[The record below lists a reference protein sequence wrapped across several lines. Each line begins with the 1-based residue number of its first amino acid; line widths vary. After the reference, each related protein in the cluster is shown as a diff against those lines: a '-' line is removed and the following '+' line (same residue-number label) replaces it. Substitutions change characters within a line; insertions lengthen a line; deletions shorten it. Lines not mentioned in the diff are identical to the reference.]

1 MSNQKI
7 NKLISILD
15 NQDLDALALVPGS
28 NFRYATGGN
37 FHLMERPTLLIVS
50 KTCRPIAILPVL
62 EVESFAQLNI
72 DADIVEWQDSD
83 GYQSAFDKGFNK
95 LGSISKIGVE
105 GQRMRVFEMQ
115 AIEKSLPNITIVN
128 AQKLISKMR
137 LIKDHQEIEHLRQ
150 AVKIAESALTD
161 TIKFVTVNKTEIEI
175 KNFLIQQL
183 YQHGAEDIAFDPIV
197 LAAENSA
204 LPHGHSRNDY
214 HISEDDCL
222 LFDFGATVN
231 GYHSDITR
239 TFFVGS
245 ASDEYKNIYAAVLKA
260 NQIGKKISKPKLTL
274 HDLDDQVLNSLSD
287 SGYLDLIVH
296 KTGHGLGMDVH
307 EDPYVMRN
315 NQEVLEADMV
325 ITIEPGL
332 YKQGSLGVRIE
343 DNILITDSGC
353 ESLTSFSRDLT
364 VI

>member
-7 NKLISILD
+7 NKLISILN

-37 FHLMERPTLLIVS
+37 FNLMERPTLFIVS

-62 EVESFAQLNI
+62 EVESFTQLNI
-72 DADIVEWQDSD
+72 EADIVEWQDSD
-83 GYQSAFDKGFNK
+83 GYQAAFDKVFNK

-115 AIEKSLPNITIVN
+115 AIKKSLQNITIVN
-128 AQKLISKMR
+128 AQKLISNMR
-137 LIKDHQEIEHLRQ
+137 LLKDDQEIEHLKH
-150 AVKIAESALTD
+150 AVKIAESALTN
-161 TIKFVTVNKTEIEI
+161 TIKFVSVNKTEIEI

-183 YQHGAEDIAFDPIV
+183 YQFGAENIAFDPIV

-214 HISEDDCL
+214 RIKKGDCL
-222 LFDFGATVN
+222 LFDFGATIK

-245 ASDEYKNIYAAVLKA
+245 VLDEYKNIYTAVLKA
-260 NQIGKKISKPKLTL
+260 NEIGIKISKPKLTL

-287 SGYLDLIVH
+287 SGYENLIVH

-315 NQEVLEADMV
+315 NQETLESGMV

-343 DNILITDSGC
+343 DNVLITDIGS

>member
-1 MSNQKI
+1 
-7 NKLISILD
+7 
-15 NQDLDALALVPGS
+15 
-28 NFRYATGGN
+28 
-37 FHLMERPTLLIVS
+37 
-50 KTCRPIAILPVL
+50 
-62 EVESFAQLNI
+62 
-72 DADIVEWQDSD
+72 
-83 GYQSAFDKGFNK
+83 
-95 LGSISKIGVE
+95 
-105 GQRMRVFEMQ
+105 MQ

-274 HDLDDQVLNSLSD
+274 HDLDDQVLNSLCD
-287 SGYLDLIVH
+287 SGYEDLIVH

-315 NQEVLEADMV
+315 NQEVLEAGMV

>member
-7 NKLISILD
+7 NKLTSILD
-15 NQDLDALALVPGS
+15 DQDLDALVLVPGS

-50 KTCRPIAILPVL
+50 KTYKPIAILPVL
-62 EVESFAQLNI
+62 EVESFSQLNI

-83 GYQSAFDKGFNK
+83 GYQSAFDRGFNK

-115 AIEKSLPNITIVN
+115 AIERSLPSITIVN

-150 AVKIAESALTD
+150 AVKIAESALVD

-183 YQHGAEDIAFDPIV
+183 YQYGAEAIAFDPIV

-214 HISEDDCL
+214 HINNGDCL
-222 LFDFGATVN
+222 LFDFGATIN

-245 ASDEYKNIYAAVLKA
+245 VSDEYKNIYKAVLKA
-260 NQIGKKISKPKLTL
+260 NQVGKKISKPTLTL
-274 HDLDDQVLNSLSD
+274 HDLDDQVLNSLCD
-287 SGYLDLIVH
+287 SGYQDLIVH

-315 NQEVLEADMV
+315 NQEVLESGMV

-332 YKQGSLGVRIE
+332 YKQGSLGIRIE
-343 DNILITDSGC
+343 DNVLITDSGC

>member
-274 HDLDDQVLNSLSD
+274 HDLDDQVLNSLCD
-287 SGYLDLIVH
+287 SGYEDLIVH

>member
-214 HISEDDCL
+214 HINEGDCL

-274 HDLDDQVLNSLSD
+274 HDLDDQVLNSLND
-287 SGYLDLIVH
+287 SGYQDLIVH

-315 NQEVLEADMV
+315 NQEVLEAGMV

>member
-274 HDLDDQVLNSLSD
+274 HDLDDQVLNSLCD
-287 SGYLDLIVH
+287 SGYEDLIVH

-315 NQEVLEADMV
+315 NQEVLEAGMV

-353 ESLTSFSRDLT
+353 ESLTSFSKDLT

>member
-1 MSNQKI
+1 
-7 NKLISILD
+7 
-15 NQDLDALALVPGS
+15 
-28 NFRYATGGN
+28 
-37 FHLMERPTLLIVS
+37 MERPTLLIVS

-274 HDLDDQVLNSLSD
+274 HDLDDQVLNSLCD
-287 SGYLDLIVH
+287 SGYEDLIVH

-315 NQEVLEADMV
+315 NQEVLEAGMV

>member
-37 FHLMERPTLLIVS
+37 FHLMERPILLIVS

-274 HDLDDQVLNSLSD
+274 HDLDDQVLNSLCD
-287 SGYLDLIVH
+287 SGYEDLIVH

-315 NQEVLEADMV
+315 NQEVLEAGMV

>member
-287 SGYLDLIVH
+287 SGYEDLIVH

-315 NQEVLEADMV
+315 NQEVLESGMV

-343 DNILITDSGC
+343 DNVLITDSGC

>member
-7 NKLISILD
+7 NKLTSILD
-15 NQDLDALALVPGS
+15 DQDLDALALVPGS

-37 FHLMERPTLLIVS
+37 FNLMERPTLLIVS
-50 KTCRPIAILPVL
+50 KTYKPIAILPVL
-62 EVESFAQLNI
+62 EVESFSQLNI
-72 DADIVEWQDSD
+72 DADIVEWQDCD
-83 GYQSAFDKGFNK
+83 GYQPAFDKGLNK

-115 AIEKSLPNITIVN
+115 AIENSLPNIKIVN

-150 AVKIAESALTD
+150 AIKIAESALAE

-214 HISEDDCL
+214 HINEGNCL
-222 LFDFGATVN
+222 LFDFGATIN

-245 ASDEYKNIYAAVLKA
+245 VSDEYKNIYKAVLKA
-260 NQIGKKISKPKLTL
+260 NEIGKKISKPTLTL
-274 HDLDDQVLNSLSD
+274 HDLDDQVLNSLSN
-287 SGYLDLIVH
+287 SGYDDLIIH

-315 NQEVLEADMV
+315 NQEVLESGMI

-343 DNILITDSGC
+343 DNVLITDSGC

>member
-37 FHLMERPTLLIVS
+37 LHLMERPTLLIVS

-274 HDLDDQVLNSLSD
+274 HDLDDQVLNSLCD
-287 SGYLDLIVH
+287 SGYEDLIVH

-315 NQEVLEADMV
+315 NQEVLEAGMV

>member
-95 LGSISKIGVE
+95 LGFISKIGVE

-115 AIEKSLPNITIVN
+115 AIEKSLSNITIVN

-274 HDLDDQVLNSLSD
+274 HDLDDQVLNSLCD
-287 SGYLDLIVH
+287 SGYEDLIVH

-315 NQEVLEADMV
+315 NQEVLEAGMV

>member
-1 MSNQKI
+1 MINQKI

-274 HDLDDQVLNSLSD
+274 HDLDDQVLNSLCD
-287 SGYLDLIVH
+287 SGYEDLIVH

-315 NQEVLEADMV
+315 NQEVLEAGMV